1 VSGEQGETVSIER
14 VERKQGW
21 VWRVRWRDER
31 GRGRSRVAGTKRD
44 AEALHAE
51 IIRRKRLSGLGF
63 IDDRGQT
70 VGAFFESDWWKL
82 YAAPNLAPRTL
93 NGYAG
98 LWRRHLAPR
107 LADTR
112 LQAVSPELVFLL
124 RAELEAEGLGAPT
137 ITRALF
143 LLQGVLRRAEQ
154 WERIQRNPV
163 ALVPKPPGRRR
174 RFVIPLP
181 PRGVEKIRRA
191 AGSCSN
197 GDEAAT
203 IISLMAYA
211 GLRPQEVF
219 GLTWRDIRD
228 RTLLVDKAIDGSGGL
243 KPTKT
248 GRARTVRLLGP
259 LAADLHQYRLRNAGG
274 GEDGLLF
281 SDPDGAPWRDSAWHA
296 WHQSA
301 WHPALKAAGVEY
313 CRPYDLR
320 HSFVSLLIQE
330 GRSIVDVARQAG
342 HSPTMTLDVYAHV
355 FDDLDFSEHRSAENL
370 IWEARGE
377 EPRGDLV
384 N

>member
-1 VSGEQGETVSIER
+1 MARRAGPGTVSR
-14 VERKQGW
+14 RRHQ
-21 VWRVRWRDER
+21 
-31 GRGRSRVAGTKRD
+31 RD

-51 IIRRKRLSGLGF
+51 VVRRKRISGLGF

-70 VGAFFESDWWKL
+70 VGAFFEGDWWKL

-93 NGYAG
+93 IGYAG

-163 ALVPKPPGRRR
+163 ALVPKPRGRRR
-174 RFVIPLP
+174 RFVTPLP

-191 AGSCSN
+191 AGLCPD

-259 LAADLHQYRLRNAGG
+259 LAADLHEYRLGNAGG
-274 GEDGLLF
+274 GADGLLF

-313 CRPYDLR
+313 RRPLR
-320 HSFVSLLIQE
+320 PAPQLCLTAYS
-330 GRSIVDVARQAG
+330 GRSQHRRCR
-342 HSPTMTLDVYAHV
+342 SPGWPLA
-355 FDDLDFSEHRSAENL
+355 DDDPRRLRPRFRRPRSLGASTCGESDL
-370 IWEARGE
+370 GGQGRGTA
-377 EPRGDLV
+377 
-384 N
+384 